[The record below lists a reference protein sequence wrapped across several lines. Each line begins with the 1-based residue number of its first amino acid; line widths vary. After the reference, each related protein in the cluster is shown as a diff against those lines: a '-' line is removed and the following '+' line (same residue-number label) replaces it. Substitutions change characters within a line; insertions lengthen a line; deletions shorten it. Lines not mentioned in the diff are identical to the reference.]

1 LFILLF
7 VGKLSSLG
15 WKVDPYYG
23 IAHMQLRAL
32 LSVKM
37 TSSDFF
43 PCDVFGE
50 YDEGNPKKMGVL
62 WMGV

>member
-1 LFILLF
+1 
-7 VGKLSSLG
+7 
-15 WKVDPYYG
+15 
-23 IAHMQLRAL
+23 MQLRAL

-37 TSSDFF
+37 TCSDFF

-62 WMGV
+62 RMGV